1 MHCSRRQIVRLAQDF
16 MVPAAFFDRAARI
29 QRPVR
34 REAECHLGV
43 AFPIEA
49 QRIERNSQL
58 DKSVRQP

>member
-1 MHCSRRQIVRLAQDF
+1 

-58 DKSVRQP
+58 DKPVRQP